1 MKVAGGRSGEAAAGS
16 PGGSDAAAVPEV
28 NLSNNFC
35 LYANRSIRSIAGIR
49 APGSVGGCEV
59 IFFFFLARC
68 PYSVLRDNVTNA
80 CRESLRHI
88 RDDSKGTAV
97 KMMNKRL

>member
-16 PGGSDAAAVPEV
+16 PGGSNAAAVPEV

-49 APGSVGGCEV
+49 APGSVGGCEL
-59 IFFFFLARC
+59 IFFFFGAVPVFGAAGR
-68 PYSVLRDNVTNA
+68 RD
-80 CRESLRHI
+80 E
-88 RDDSKGTAV
+88 
-97 KMMNKRL
+97 RLPGKPPPHTR

>member
-1 MKVAGGRSGEAAAGS
+1 MKVAGGRSGEVAVGS
-16 PGGSDAAAVPEV
+16 PGGINAAAVPDV

-49 APGSVGGCEV
+49 ASGSVGGCEV
-59 IFFFFLARC
+59 RVFLARC

-80 CRESLRHI
+80 CQESLRHI
-88 RDDSKGTAV
+88 HNDSKGEAV
-97 KMMNKRL
+97 KMMNKRF

>member
-16 PGGSDAAAVPEV
+16 PGGSNAAAVPEV
-28 NLSNNFC
+28 NLSDNFC

-59 IFFFFLARC
+59 IFFFFWR
-68 PYSVLRDNVTNA
+68 PYSVLRDDVTNA